1 MYIWDEFLYKPLF
14 NLLIFLYQYKDV
26 FSLGLAVIYLT
37 VILRIV
43 LLPFTFFAQRNKVRY
58 EMLNEEVQKISAD
71 YKHDPE
77 QAKIE
82 ARKAMK
88 KYKIRPWAKTVVL
101 GAQGLVLV
109 LLYQVFLGG
118 IYNKFDDLYSFIPAP
133 DFINL
138 IFLGINLGERNFYLA
153 LFVGII
159 LFVEITY
166 DQKKKQHLLR
176 ESDVF
181 FRYFFPIISIAIL
194 ALLPAVKSI
203 FILTSIFFT
212 IIVSIVFR
220 LFIKPLKKKLS

>member
-1 MYIWDEFLYKPLF
+1 MYLWDEFLYKPLF

-26 FSLGLAVIYLT
+26 FSLGLAIIYLT
-37 VILRIV
+37 VILRLI

-58 EMLNEEVQKISAD
+58 EMLNEEVNKIAVD

-82 ARKAMK
+82 ARKAMR

-101 GAQGLVLV
+101 GVQGLVLV

-118 IYNKFDDLYSFIPAP
+118 IYNKFDDLYSFIPSP

-153 LFVGII
+153 LVVGII
-159 LFVEITY
+159 LFMEISY
-166 DQKKKQHLLR
+166 DQRKKRHLLT

-181 FRYFFPIISIAIL
+181 FRYLFPIISTLIL
-194 ALLPAVKSI
+194 MFLPAVKSI

-212 IIVSIVFR
+212 IIVSIVFHF
-220 LFIKPLKKKLS
+220 FIKPLKKKLS

>member
-43 LLPFTFFAQRNKVRY
+43 LIPFTFFAQRNKVRY
-58 EMLNEEVQKISAD
+58 EMLSSEVKKISVD

-88 KYKIRPWAKTVVL
+88 KYKIRPWAKAIVL
-101 GAQGLVLV
+101 GVQGLVLV

-118 IYNKFDDLYSFIPAP
+118 INNKFDDLYYFVPAP

-138 IFLGINLGERNFYLA
+138 MFLGINLGEKNFYLA
-153 LFVGII
+153 LAVGII
-159 LFVEITY
+159 LFMEISYT
-166 DQKKKQHLLR
+166 QRRRRHLLK

-181 FRYFFPIISIAIL
+181 FRYLFPIVSVMIL

-212 IIVSIVFR
+212 IIVSIVLR

>member
-1 MYIWDEFLYKPLF
+1 MHIWDEFLYKPLF

-26 FSLGLAVIYLT
+26 FNLGLAVIYLT
-37 VILRIV
+37 IILRLI

-58 EMLNEEVQKISAD
+58 EMLNEEVQKISID

-101 GAQGLVLV
+101 GVQGLVLV

-118 IYNKFDDLYSFIPAP
+118 IYNKFDDLYAFIPAP

-138 IFLGINLGERNFYLA
+138 TFLGINLAARNFYLA
-153 LFVGII
+153 FFVGLV
-159 LFVEITY
+159 LFAEIAY
-166 DQKKKQHLLR
+166 DQKKKAHLLK
-176 ESDVF
+176 EADVF
-181 FRYFFPIISIAIL
+181 FRYFFPIISITIL

-212 IIVSIVFR
+212 IIVSIVFHF
-220 LFIKPLKKKLS
+220 FIRPLKKKLS